1 MHHTGGSCRQPTP
14 SQQCSCRQQ
23 SAGSCRQQNA
33 SQAVVVWQGRRKDG
47 HSSQVKLPV
56 PSAPQLSLKNDH
68 LHLQRQ
74 IMVNDHWSFLS
85 SCLYQHWPS
94 SLSKTDI
101 LLLSSFAFNINMKSP
116 ILAASELPV
125 TTMTLIAGGWSLLE
139 EGHWPF
145 GFLSDYHQREEKPRE
160 NQWSSVLPYGA
171 SSSTTKQNQGG
182 FRFAEGL
189 VVTVS
194 SLKVPTDNLLEKKT
208 WGAIMKRQPGW
219 IVLKMGRSL
228 VSLGNFDLTSLWF
241 KRSVII
247 IKWQYQVHH
256 VCQSIFC
263 Q

>member
-1 MHHTGGSCRQPTP
+1 MARPTEGRTFLP
-14 SQQCSCRQQ
+14 GEASGAFCATAFFEEWSSSSSKTNNGLWPLVILIIIFI
-23 SAGSCRQQNA
+23 SALTL
-33 SQAVVVWQGRRKDG
+33 
-47 HSSQVKLPV
+47 LP
-56 PSAPQLSLKNDH
+56 LKNWKIIWYSLIVSVCFNYKYEITH
-68 LHLQRQ
+68 PCC
-74 IMVNDHWSFLS
+74 IWASSGNDD
-85 SCLYQHWPS
+85 
-94 SLSKTDI
+94 TDRWRMI
-101 LLLSSFAFNINMKSP
+101 S
-116 ILAASELPV
+116 
-125 TTMTLIAGGWSLLE
+125 LE

-194 SLKVPTDNLLEKKT
+194 SLKVPTDNLLEEKT

-241 KRSVII
+241 KRSVILI
-247 IKWQYQVHH
+247 II
-256 VCQSIFC
+256 VCR
-263 Q
+263 